1 MRKRPRP
8 DQIASILRDFQADL
22 DAGLNI
28 NQACRKAGI
37 GPTTYYRWKA
47 LQEDPVSNEQLRM
60 CRTRIRGRPTQ
71 ALGRR
76 AGARPPHAPGG
87 LEKKAMTA
95 PRRRLIVKELREQFH
110 VSQRRASRALD
121 LARSSL
127 RYAPVLRDEQ
137 AALARRIEELAG
149 RAPAVRL
156 PADLGP
162 LGSRGLVGQQEGGA
176 SHLASVGA
184 EAGQAAGR
192 PQAPPTAWAGRNACH
207 LRPSRGKDDVW
218 TWDFIFDRT
227 SDGRSL
233 KWLSLVDEYTRECLA
248 LEARR
253 GMTAEDI
260 RIILAE
266 VAAGRGGP
274 PCRLRSDNG
283 PEFVAEVVRSWLEGT
298 GSGPLY
304 VAPGSP
310 WQNGYAES
318 FHSKVRDE
326 FLDREE
332 FESEPQARALGA
344 LWKEE
349 YNTERPH
356 SSLGYQTPAEFSATC
371 ERYVPIEEDP
381 PDPSSTE

>member
-1 MRKRPRP
+1 
-8 DQIASILRDFQADL
+8 
-22 DAGLNI
+22 
-28 NQACRKAGI
+28 
-37 GPTTYYRWKA
+37 
-47 LQEDPVSNEQLRM
+47 
-60 CRTRIRGRPTQ
+60 
-71 ALGRR
+71 
-76 AGARPPHAPGG
+76 
-87 LEKKAMTA
+87 MTS
-95 PRRRLIVKELREQFH
+95 PRRRLIVNELREQFD
-110 VSQRRASRALD
+110 VSQRRVCRALH

-127 RYAPVLRDEQ
+127 RYAPVLRDKQ
-137 AALARRIEELAG
+137 AVLARRIEELAG
-149 RAPAVRL
+149 AHPRFGYRRIWALLNRQGWMINKKAVRRL
-156 PADLGP
+156 WRQ
-162 LGSRGLVGQQEGGA
+162 SGLKVAKPRANPKPRREYGQD
-176 SHLASVGA
+176 
-184 EAGQAAGR
+184 
-192 PQAPPTAWAGRNACH
+192 RNACR

-266 VAAGRGGP
+266 VAARRGGP

-283 PEFVAEVVRSWLEGT
+283 PEFAAQVIRSWLGET
-298 GSGPLY
+298 GSETLY

-318 FHSKVRDE
+318 FHSKFRDE

-332 FESEPQARALGA
+332 FESVPQARALGA
-344 LWKEE
+344 IWKGE

-356 SSLGYQTPAEFSATC
+356 SSLGYKTPAEFAATC
-371 ERYVPIEEDP
+371 GRYVPIEEDL
-381 PDPSSTE
+381 PDPSSSESTNR